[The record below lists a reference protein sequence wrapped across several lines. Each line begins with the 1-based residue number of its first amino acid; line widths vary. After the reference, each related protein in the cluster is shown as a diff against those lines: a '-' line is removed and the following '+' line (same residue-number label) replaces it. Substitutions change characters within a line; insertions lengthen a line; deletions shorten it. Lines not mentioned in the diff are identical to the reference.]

1 MDFFEAISSGFNN
14 YANFRTRAIRSEYWF
29 WTLFVILLSIV
40 ANVVDLIVFSST
52 GYGPLSMILF
62 LGVFLPGLGVSVRRL
77 HDGDRSGW
85 WMLLI
90 FIPLVGAIILPGLV
104 LYTRHHGAQ
113 PLWTRSSRR
122 SILIVR

>member
-62 LGVFLPGLGVSVRRL
+62 LGVFLPGLAVSIRRL

-90 FIPLVGAIILPGLV
+90 FIPLIGAIVLLV
-104 LYTRHHGAQ
+104 WFCTRGTMGPNRYGPD
-113 PLWTRSSRR
+113 PLEGRY
-122 SILIVR
+122 

>member
-62 LGVFLPGLGVSVRRL
+62 LGVFLPGLGFRFGDCMMATDPA
-77 HDGDRSGW
+77 DGC
-85 WMLLI
+85 
-90 FIPLVGAIILPGLV
+90 F
-104 LYTRHHGAQ
+104 
-113 PLWTRSSRR
+113 
-122 SILIVR
+122 